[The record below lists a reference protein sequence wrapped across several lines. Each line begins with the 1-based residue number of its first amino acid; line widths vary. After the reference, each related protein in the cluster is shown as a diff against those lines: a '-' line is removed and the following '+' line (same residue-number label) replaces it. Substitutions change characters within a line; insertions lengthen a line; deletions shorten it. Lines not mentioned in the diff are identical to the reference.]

1 MKVSIKNSIVN
12 ELHQPTHSDIAAVAL
27 INQTVT
33 TAAKKATNFLQ
44 AADENLEVQAQ
55 IEVV

>member
-33 TAAKKATNFLQ
+33 TGTNRSRLKKMPKKQQQQN
-44 AADENLEVQAQ
+44 
-55 IEVV
+55 

>member
-1 MKVSIKNSIVN
+1 MFSIKIKKTV
-12 ELHQPTHSDIAAVAL
+12 LAAVAL